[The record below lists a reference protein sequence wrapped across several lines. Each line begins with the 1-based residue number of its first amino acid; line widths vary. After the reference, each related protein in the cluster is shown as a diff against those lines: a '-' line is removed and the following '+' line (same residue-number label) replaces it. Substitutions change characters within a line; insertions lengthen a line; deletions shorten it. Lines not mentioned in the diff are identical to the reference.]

1 MTDEEALARKRID
14 LVIYEGEVWKT
25 KPVSTHMADIF
36 KKMNSRSGLLS
47 RIYSVL
53 RPRQADQVHPQNQNV
68 ISKEADMTNYVMID
82 GKKFTLNAKQS
93 KEILHSVQNA
103 NLGSSFLRAKKD
115 KNYFYIG
122 SRGTLVFETEGYGDD
137 DERFAVANYCT
148 DKGLMEQRALHET
161 LSRLL
166 WRFSE
171 SNGGRG
177 PYSIGKDHAGG
188 NLHVVGSSYDYLDA
202 TFVSTEVAQRAIDEV
217 VDPFIKANP
226 DFKW

>member
-1 MTDEEALARKRID
+1 MC
-14 LVIYEGEVWKT
+14 
-25 KPVSTHMADIF
+25 
-36 KKMNSRSGLLS
+36 
-47 RIYSVL
+47 
-53 RPRQADQVHPQNQNV
+53 
-68 ISKEADMTNYVMID
+68 NYVMID
-82 GKKFTLNAKQS
+82 GKKFMLNAEQS
-93 KEILHSVQNA
+93 KDILRSVQNTG
-103 NLGSSFLRAKKD
+103 LSLSFLRVDKN
-115 KNYFYIG
+115 KNYFYINDT
-122 SRGTLVFETEGYGDD
+122 GTLVFETDGYGNDG
-137 DERFAVANYCT
+137 ERFAVANYCT
-148 DKGLMEQRALHET
+148 DKSLMDQRALHET
-161 LSRLL
+161 LSRQL

>member
-1 MTDEEALARKRID
+1 MC
-14 LVIYEGEVWKT
+14 
-25 KPVSTHMADIF
+25 
-36 KKMNSRSGLLS
+36 
-47 RIYSVL
+47 
-53 RPRQADQVHPQNQNV
+53 
-68 ISKEADMTNYVMID
+68 NYVMID
-82 GKKFTLNAKQS
+82 GKKFMLNAEQS
-93 KEILHSVQNA
+93 KDILRSVQNTG
-103 NLGSSFLRAKKD
+103 LSPSFLRVDKN
-115 KNYFYIG
+115 KNYFYINDT
-122 SRGTLVFETEGYGDD
+122 GTLVFETEGYGGDG
-137 DERFAVANYCT
+137 ERFAVANYCT
-148 DKGLMEQRALHET
+148 DKDLMEQRAFHET

-202 TFVSTEVAQRAIDEV
+202 TFASTEVAQRAIDEV

>member
-1 MTDEEALARKRID
+1 MC
-14 LVIYEGEVWKT
+14 
-25 KPVSTHMADIF
+25 
-36 KKMNSRSGLLS
+36 
-47 RIYSVL
+47 
-53 RPRQADQVHPQNQNV
+53 
-68 ISKEADMTNYVMID
+68 NYVIIE
-82 GKKFTLNAKQS
+82 GQKFVLDAEQS
-93 KEILHSVQNA
+93 KEILRSIQNA
-103 NLGSSFLRAKKD
+103 NIGSSFLRVKKN

-122 SRGTLVFETEGYGDD
+122 STGTLVFGTEGYGGDG
-137 DERFAVANYCT
+137 ERFAVGNYCT
-148 DKGLMEQRALHET
+148 DKSLMEQRALHET

-202 TFVSTEVAQRAIDEV
+202 TFISTEVAQRAIDEV
-217 VDPFIKANP
+217 ANPFIKANP

>member
-1 MTDEEALARKRID
+1 
-14 LVIYEGEVWKT
+14 
-25 KPVSTHMADIF
+25 
-36 KKMNSRSGLLS
+36 
-47 RIYSVL
+47 
-53 RPRQADQVHPQNQNV
+53 
-68 ISKEADMTNYVMID
+68 MTNYVMID
-82 GKKFTLNAKQS
+82 GKKFVLNAEQS
-93 KEILHSVQNA
+93 KDILRSVQNT
-103 NLGSSFLRAKKD
+103 GRSPSFIRAKKN
-115 KNYFYIG
+115 KNYFYID
-122 SRGTLVFETEGYGDD
+122 SRG
-137 DERFAVANYCT
+137 
-148 DKGLMEQRALHET
+148 EQRALHES

-171 SNGGRG
+171 SNDGRG

>member
-1 MTDEEALARKRID
+1 
-14 LVIYEGEVWKT
+14 
-25 KPVSTHMADIF
+25 
-36 KKMNSRSGLLS
+36 
-47 RIYSVL
+47 
-53 RPRQADQVHPQNQNV
+53 
-68 ISKEADMTNYVMID
+68 MTNYVMID

-93 KEILHSVQNA
+93 KEILRSVQNA
-103 NLGSSFLRAKKD
+103 NLGSSFLRVKENKD
-115 KNYFYIG
+115 YFCIDAEG
-122 SRGTLVFETEGYGDD
+122 AVITVTEGYGHDSK
-137 DERFAVANYCT
+137 RFAVANYCT
-148 DKGLMEQRALHET
+148 NSKLMEQRALHES

-217 VDPFIKANP
+217 ANPFIKANP
-226 DFKW
+226 NFRW

>member
-1 MTDEEALARKRID
+1 
-14 LVIYEGEVWKT
+14 
-25 KPVSTHMADIF
+25 
-36 KKMNSRSGLLS
+36 
-47 RIYSVL
+47 
-53 RPRQADQVHPQNQNV
+53 
-68 ISKEADMTNYVMID
+68 MTNYVMID

-103 NLGSSFLRAKKD
+103 NLGSSFLRVNKNE
-115 KNYFYIG
+115 NYFYID
-122 SRGTLVFETEGYGDD
+122 STGTLVFETEGYGDD
-137 DERFAVANYCT
+137 AKRFAVANYCT
-148 DKGLMEQRALHET
+148 DKGLMEQRALHES

-188 NLHVVGSSYDYLDA
+188 NLHGVGSSYDYLDA

>member
-1 MTDEEALARKRID
+1 
-14 LVIYEGEVWKT
+14 
-25 KPVSTHMADIF
+25 
-36 KKMNSRSGLLS
+36 
-47 RIYSVL
+47 
-53 RPRQADQVHPQNQNV
+53 
-68 ISKEADMTNYVMID
+68 MTNYVMID
-82 GKKFTLNAKQS
+82 GKKFVLNAEQS
-93 KEILHSVQNA
+93 KDILRSVQNTG
-103 NLGSSFLRAKKD
+103 LSPSFLRAKKN
-115 KNYFYIG
+115 KNYFYID

-148 DKGLMEQRALHET
+148 DKDLMEQRALHET

-217 VDPFIKANP
+217 ANPFIKANP

>member
-1 MTDEEALARKRID
+1 M
-14 LVIYEGEVWKT
+14 
-25 KPVSTHMADIF
+25 F
-36 KKMNSRSGLLS
+36 
-47 RIYSVL
+47 
-53 RPRQADQVHPQNQNV
+53 
-68 ISKEADMTNYVMID
+68 NYVIIE
-82 GKKFTLNAKQS
+82 GQKFVLDAEQS
-93 KEILHSVQNA
+93 KEILRFVQNA
-103 NLGSSFLRAKKD
+103 NLGSSFLRAKEH
-115 KNYFYIG
+115 KNYFFIG
-122 SRGTLVFETEGYGDD
+122 STGTLVFGTEGCGGDG
-137 DERFAVANYCT
+137 ERFAVANYCT
-148 DKGLMEQRALHET
+148 DKGLMEQRAFHET

-188 NLHVVGSSYDYLDA
+188 NLHVVGSFYDYLDA

>member
-1 MTDEEALARKRID
+1 
-14 LVIYEGEVWKT
+14 
-25 KPVSTHMADIF
+25 
-36 KKMNSRSGLLS
+36 
-47 RIYSVL
+47 
-53 RPRQADQVHPQNQNV
+53 
-68 ISKEADMTNYVMID
+68 MTNYVMID
-82 GKKFTLNAKQS
+82 GKKFVLNAEQS
-93 KEILHSVQNA
+93 KDILRSVQNTG
-103 NLGSSFLRAKKD
+103 LSPSFLRATKN

-122 SRGTLVFETEGYGDD
+122 STGTLVFETEGYGGDG
-137 DERFAVANYCT
+137 ERFAVGNYCT
-148 DKGLMEQRALHET
+148 DKSLMEQRALHET

-217 VDPFIKANP
+217 ANPFIKASPN
-226 DFKW
+226 FRW

>member
-1 MTDEEALARKRID
+1 
-14 LVIYEGEVWKT
+14 
-25 KPVSTHMADIF
+25 
-36 KKMNSRSGLLS
+36 
-47 RIYSVL
+47 
-53 RPRQADQVHPQNQNV
+53 
-68 ISKEADMTNYVMID
+68 MTNYAMID
-82 GKKFTLNAKQS
+82 GKKIELSAEQAEEIFSAYATS
-93 KEILHSVQNA
+93 KLSPAFRRVEENE
-103 NLGSSFLRAKKD
+103 D
-115 KNYFYIG
+115 YFFINNTG
-122 SRGTLVFETEGYGDD
+122 VVRDEVEGYSCDG
-137 DERFAVANYCT
+137 ERFAVANYCT
-148 DKGLMEQRALHET
+148 NRALLEQRALHET

-188 NLHVVGSSYDYLDA
+188 NLRVVGSSYDYLDA

>member
-1 MTDEEALARKRID
+1 MFNY
-14 LVIYEGEVWKT
+14 VIIEGQKFVLDAEQ
-25 KPVSTHMADIF
+25 S
-36 KKMNSRSGLLS
+36 KK
-47 RIYSVL
+47 VL
-53 RPRQADQVHPQNQNV
+53 R
-68 ISKEADMTNYVMID
+68 
-82 GKKFTLNAKQS
+82 F
-93 KEILHSVQNA
+93 VQNA
-103 NLGSSFLRAKKD
+103 NLGSSFLRAKPN

-122 SRGTLVFETEGYGDD
+122 STGTLVFETEGYGGDG
-137 DERFAVANYCT
+137 ERFAVANYCT
-148 DKGLMEQRALHET
+148 DKDLMEQRAFHET

-188 NLHVVGSSYDYLDA
+188 NLYVVGISYDYLDA